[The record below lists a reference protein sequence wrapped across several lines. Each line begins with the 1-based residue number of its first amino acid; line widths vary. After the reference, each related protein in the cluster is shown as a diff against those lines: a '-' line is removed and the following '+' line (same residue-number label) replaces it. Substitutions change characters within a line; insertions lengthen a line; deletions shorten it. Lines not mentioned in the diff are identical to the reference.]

1 MWTQHSVRWR
11 AWPPL
16 PPPPRRAHQIC
27 ETERI
32 IRACNAFGTL
42 NLPLRERGPAFA
54 AAHVRRMY
62 RTACNRM
69 RGNQHA
75 RRAEAYRK
83 LTAACRLLSD
93 GPRQLRVR
101 AQLVADG
108 EHRPVT
114 RAIRCTVNARAI
126 EEYIRAAGP
135 EADEVP
141 RHSDG
146 SLEAAMARP
155 DGSSCAGWHFG
166 CKVMRLTVTMAWAGS
181 SSGTATRD

>member
-1 MWTQHSVRWR
+1 MWTQHSARRWR

-101 AQLVADG
+101 AQLIADG

-126 EEYIRAAGP
+126 EESITVSYMWRVNPGFRVAFSPGIF
-135 EADEVP
+135 
-141 RHSDG
+141 RHKRVDRD
-146 SLEAAMARP
+146 AFPP
-155 DGSSCAGWHFG
+155 DFQPC
-166 CKVMRLTVTMAWAGS
+166 
-181 SSGTATRD
+181 